1 MFKVVV
7 GHSEEVDT
15 LDAVEAVLQLCQED
29 LGKLVPQAGILYSA
43 MQYEHQVILDRIL
56 EEYPELELIGCT
68 TDGELSS
75 CLGCAEDSITLM
87 LLYSDTIEI
96 KSGRGKN
103 LSAGAMIAATC
114 AVDEASSELK
124 NSPAF
129 CVTLAESVTLGGVA
143 IIDALKEKLGREFPI
158 FGGLAADQWSMT
170 KTYQFYK
177 REILVDSIAV
187 LMFAGPILF
196 SSGIASGWTP
206 IGHKKKVTKVDHNKV
221 YEVDG
226 GAILDFY
233 NRYLGGNYS
242 RVPTEYPLAVFP
254 EENSD
259 KFYVRSPYTFNHED
273 KSITF
278 FGDVPQGVTVQ
289 LVSGSIAKMSEASEQ
304 ALKTAVEGYPG
315 CQPDAAMVFTCSAR
329 KAILGMHVSKE
340 YEYLQKNMPQGF
352 PFNGFYTYGEIAP
365 LENGKESYFHNGTI
379 AVILIGEK

>member
-379 AVILIGEK
+379 AVVLVGEE